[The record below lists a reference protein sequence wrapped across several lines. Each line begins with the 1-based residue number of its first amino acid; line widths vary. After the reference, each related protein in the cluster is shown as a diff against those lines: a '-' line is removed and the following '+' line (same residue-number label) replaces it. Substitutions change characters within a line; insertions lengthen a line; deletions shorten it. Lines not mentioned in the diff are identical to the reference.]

1 MKNKFINSTQ
11 FSQIAQ
17 KVSFLYKNIWKEFT
31 TCLLHGPRQ
40 TDKSE
45 SAIDIA
51 IAISSDERDV
61 IFINTESH
69 AENYCDKIAGASN
82 LYIFTPEFESP
93 EDPTDYADIVIA
105 GIEEAVKTTEVR
117 TFVIDSVTRI
127 AALSFGRNAS
137 AAHVMKRLVALQV
150 RYKLS
155 FLIVAHDSTKSTDR
169 ALLNLANSEIILEPE
184 SEVMPVAT
192 EEPSASSD
200 MSNSIPRKQL
210 SRRDRRMLRRSN
222 ITPKSHIV

>member
-105 GIEEAVKTTEVR
+105 
-117 TFVIDSVTRI
+117 
-127 AALSFGRNAS
+127 ALSFGRNAS

-184 SEVMPVAT
+184 SEEIPVAT

-200 MSNSIPRKQL
+200 TSNSIPRKQL

>member
-11 FSQIAQ
+11 FSQVAK
-17 KVSFLYKNIWKEFT
+17 KVSFLYKNLWKEFT
-31 TCLLHGPRQ
+31 TCLLHGARQ

-51 IAISSDERDV
+51 VAISSDERDV

-69 AENYCDKIAGASN
+69 AEDYSDKIATAPN

-93 EDPTDYADIVIA
+93 NDPTDYADLVIA

-137 AAHVMKRLVALQV
+137 AAYVMKRLVALQV

-155 FLIVAHDSTKSTDR
+155 LLIVAHDSTKSTDR
-169 ALLNLANSEIILEPE
+169 ALLNLAHSEIILAPEPDDAKPI
-184 SEVMPVAT
+184 S
-192 EEPSASSD
+192 
-200 MSNSIPRKQL
+200 
-210 SRRDRRMLRRSN
+210 
-222 ITPKSHIV
+222 

>member
-11 FSQIAQ
+11 FSQVAK
-17 KVSFLYKNIWKEFT
+17 KVSFLYKNLWKEFT
-31 TCLLHGPRQ
+31 TCLLHGSRQ

-51 IAISSDERDV
+51 IAISSAEREV

-69 AENYCDKIAGASN
+69 AEDYSDKIAKAPN

-93 EDPTDYADIVIA
+93 EDPTDYADLVFA
-105 GIEEAVKTTEVR
+105 GIEEAVKTTDVR

-137 AAHVMKRLVALQV
+137 AAYVMKRLVALQV

-169 ALLNLANSEIILEPE
+169 ALLNLAHSEIILAPK
-184 SEVMPVAT
+184 T
-192 EEPSASSD
+192 EEVKPTSDQTTAVPSVPG
-200 MSNSIPRKQL
+200 PRGAA
-210 SRRDRRMLRRSN
+210 RGGPR
-222 ITPKSHIV
+222 